1 MQQTFDDL
9 AQKFGSLSDA
19 RGYAME
25 LTYALAHPEE
35 EELDKD
41 QIYAANLVLF
51 QIKAY
56 LAMGDEAL

>member
-1 MQQTFDDL
+1 
-9 AQKFGSLSDA
+9 
-19 RGYAME
+19 ME
-25 LTYALAHPEE
+25 LAYALAHPEE

-41 QIYAANLVLF
+41 QIYAANLVLS